1 MACATICHVS
11 EARGNVR
18 AVATDESREQRLQTL
33 YARWEQFAGEY
44 DQAQGRN
51 DQELMTNLRG
61 LMLVIKREIQ
71 RLGGRI
77 PAFPYSDAHHLADL

>member
-1 MACATICHVS
+1 MS

-18 AVATDESREQRLQTL
+18 AGATAESREQRLQTL

-44 DQAQGRN
+44 EQAQRRN

-77 PAFPYSDAHHLADL
+77 PVFPYSDAHHLADL